1 MEAAKEHAYMSIAI
15 NADGAPVSRGFVP
28 WERTV
33 SAFNMKTPKITL
45 AASDLQ
51 DETIRN
57 ALRSCDLCGC
67 YLFTALSDYSFLSE
81 FSGLLDLFITHGEQ
95 IHDLSF
101 VRDMKNLYLFYL
113 EDAKLPDLKPLIEVC
128 NEGERLP
135 GKCLGFYHCEVE
147 DTSALSDVDFIIS
160 ELLVWPSG
168 GDTRDRWKTST
179 HPGTFRFYEK

>member
-1 MEAAKEHAYMSIAI
+1 
-15 NADGAPVSRGFVP
+15 
-28 WERTV
+28 
-33 SAFNMKTPKITL
+33 
-45 AASDLQ
+45 
-51 DETIRN
+51 
-57 ALRSCDLCGC
+57 
-67 YLFTALSDYSFLSE
+67 
-81 FSGLLDLFITHGEQ
+81 
-95 IHDLSF
+95 
-101 VRDMKNLYLFYL
+101 MKNLYLFYL